1 MQSGNFYFGGE
12 SENLYFVQYNFGNI
26 RAQSGNLDKVRIC
39 IGCMFV
45 ICLAGKVDMN
55 TFQTFTN

>member
-12 SENLYFVQYNFGNI
+12 SENPYFAQYNFGNI
-26 RAQSGNLDKVRIC
+26 CAQSRNLDKVRIS

-45 ICLAGKVDMN
+45 ICLAGKIDTN